1 MAAELSASEHITRL
15 SKLKRQPTTPGAFG
29 VDRQ

>member
-15 SKLKRQPTTPGAFG
+15 SKLKRQPSTGAFG